1 MPDNRSYQKQKLP
14 KTGRVYRDRIPLEE
28 DFEVMRFRTASRS
41 GPNNI
46 TIETGRTSL
55 SSPWTI
61 GSSWAPEDSLEF
73 SLDPDDGWY
82 NEALEADIV
91 DTEDKD
97 VVIHE
102 KKKRPSIRTP
112 YARSNIF
119 LCADAR
125 LKTRPHVYWKVHARD
140 TYLDELLR
148 QDGRGDF
155 ATENLCPD
163 CLSRSSANPAPAE
176 YRCHDCFLPDLTCSA
191 CFICRHRLNPFHN
204 VEVTSFFLPSSIY
217 FNILIS

>member
-91 DTEDKD
+91 DTK
-97 VVIHE
+97 
-102 KKKRPSIRTP
+102 IRTWL
-112 YARSNIF
+112 S
-119 LCADAR
+119 
-125 LKTRPHVYWKVHARD
+125 TRRRKGQASVRRMLGL
-140 TYLDELLR
+140 T
-148 QDGRGDF
+148 F
-155 ATENLCPD
+155 F
-163 CLSRSSANPAPAE
+163 SALMPA
-176 YRCHDCFLPDLTCSA
+176 
-191 CFICRHRLNPFHN
+191 
-204 VEVTSFFLPSSIY
+204 
-217 FNILIS
+217 